1 MSYRSDEDGGVEFVN
16 GQLYTGT
23 RRKTRISARNDYM
36 DRQEAL
42 AERGER
48 EMKERKD
55 RGTVQIRVHRGIRAD
70 SMATLEEIP
79 ITVESVIEYLE
90 RRYEKKFIPESLT
103 MKLYARGAPK
113 VDWDYIYLIR
123 HEMGVLAFTD
133 MPVPGITQEK

>member
-1 MSYRSDEDGGVEFVN
+1 MGYKSDEDGGVEVVD
-16 GQLYTGT
+16 GKLRTGT
-23 RRKTRISARNDYM
+23 RRKTRISARTDYM

-48 EMKERKD
+48 EMEERNK
-55 RGTVQIRVHRGIRAD
+55 RGTVQIRVHKGVRAD

-79 ITVESVIEYLE
+79 INVESVIEYLE
-90 RRYEKKFIPESLT
+90 RRYEKKFTSDSLT
-103 MKLYARGAPK
+103 MKLYARGAPR

-133 MPVPGITQEK
+133 MPVPGIIQEK